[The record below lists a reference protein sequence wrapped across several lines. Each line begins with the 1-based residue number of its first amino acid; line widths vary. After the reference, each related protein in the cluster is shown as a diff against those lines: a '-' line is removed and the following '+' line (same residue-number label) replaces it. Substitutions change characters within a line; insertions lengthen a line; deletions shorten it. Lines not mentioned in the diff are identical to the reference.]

1 VEGLTYKP
9 HKLYNCQKKC
19 MEMDDFDVDIV
30 FQTLNKFYDKDE
42 LKLKN
47 KMPNYE
53 ESILSLKT

>member
-1 VEGLTYKP
+1 
-9 HKLYNCQKKC
+9 